1 MKNSYLLHYGKSNLF
16 ICLFATSLLLLNVKT
31 ALAQEQPAEKTE
43 TAVDAETK
51 KREERKRNV
60 KWVNP
65 DTKEFKGLRH
75 HVMQSDALGHEV
87 GYSVWLP
94 AEYDQKTKKRYPVIY
109 FLHGMGGNESA
120 DAPSFSAIVA
130 KTIEDGILPPVICVF
145 PNGGVSFYRDEVEK
159 MIIDE
164 LIPTI
169 DNNYRTIAKG
179 KSRAL
184 AGFSM
189 GGFGSVYL
197 SVQYPEMFCAAGSMG
212 GGLWRMGDEFKQATE
227 KAIPTWKKNNNG
239 FFFVN
244 GDQDRP
250 EAFEEFAKNLT
261 EKGIENQLVILP
273 DLDHNLGLYY
283 KLSSDQLL
291 KIIAK
296 HLKTR

>member
-1 MKNSYLLHYGKSNLF
+1 MF
-16 ICLFATSLLLLNVKT
+16 IFAASILLLNTT
-31 ALAQEQPAEKTE
+31 AISAQEQPAAKTE
-43 TAVDAETK
+43 TADSQES
-51 KREERKRNV
+51 KREERKKDV

-65 DTKEFKGLRH
+65 DLKEFKGLSH
-75 HVMQSDALGHEV
+75 HIMQSNALGHEV

-94 AEYDQKTKKRYPVIY
+94 AEYDQKTKQRYPVIY
-109 FLHGMGGNESA
+109 FLHGMGGSESA
-120 DAPSFSAIVA
+120 DAPSFSAVVSKA
-130 KTIEDGILPPVICVF
+130 IEDGILPPVICVF
-145 PNGGVSFYRDEVEK
+145 PNGGVSFYRDEVET
-159 MIIDE
+159 MIINE

-169 DNNYRTIAKG
+169 DSNYRTIAKG

-261 EKGIENQLVILP
+261 EKGVENELVVLADTGH
-273 DLDHNLGLYY
+273 DLGKYY
-283 KLSSDQLL
+283 KESAPQLL
-291 KIIAK
+291 KLIAK
-296 HLKTR
+296 RLKTK